1 MAEQVDLRKLL
12 VLHGPSFEAQGVLDF
27 LRSHFDVQIA
37 EDLNAALDAMRSDRF
52 DAVLAETGDF
62 LPLERGAVTQQAA
75 VVLDTLGNGVCI
87 VGPGGEIVW
96 ANRQLNRL
104 PQAVRTRIGKLCGE
118 AYEVFATSAGQG
130 EEHGRRFSLM
140 LEGGSYYELIAS
152 PVRDRQG
159 LLRQVA
165 AVVIDATSQRRQQLK
180 LNAID
185 RAGRELVCIDRDAHS
200 RLDASERLRMLS
212 ERLIHCSRDVLDYQH
227 FAVMLLDKRTNHLD
241 MLIAE
246 GLSPEAEQH
255 QLFASPE
262 GNGICG
268 YVAATGQSYICSD
281 VRKDRR
287 YLAGLSDARSSL
299 TVALRMHDHI
309 IGVLNVESDR
319 LKAFSEED
327 RQFAEIFGN
336 YVTLALHILDLLVTE
351 GHTARTQISGSI
363 AAELC
368 GPLNDIVTEASEL
381 MDDFIGH
388 DDLRKRLG
396 GIIDLAT
403 QARGTLKEMSEPSKA
418 GVVAASA
425 GPVETDPVLT
435 GKIVLVVDDEDLI
448 RETVHDVLV
457 RYGCEVDQASDGEEA
472 IAMIAARK
480 YDLVISDIKMPRKSG
495 YEVFAAGKTAHA
507 DTAVILMTGF
517 GYDPG
522 HSIVRANREG
532 LSAVLM
538 KPFKAKLLLDE
549 CRSALAETRN

>member
-27 LRSHFDVQIA
+27 LRSHFDVQMA
-37 EDLNAALDAMRSDRF
+37 EDLNAALDAMRNDRF

-87 VGPGGEIVW
+87 VGPGGEIAW

-118 AYEVFATSAGQG
+118 AYEVFATSPQQH

-165 AVVIDATSQRRQQLK
+165 AVVIDATSQRRQQQK

-185 RAGRELVCIDRDAHS
+185 RAGRELVCIDRDAYS
-200 RLDASERLRMLS
+200 RLDGTERLRVLS
-212 ERLIHCSRDVLDYQH
+212 DRIIHCSRDVLDYQH
-227 FAVMLLDKRTNHLD
+227 FAVMLLDKTTNHLD

-246 GLSPEAEQH
+246 GLDPQAEQY

-287 YLAGLSDARSSL
+287 YLPGLSEARSSL
-299 TVALRMHDHI
+299 TVALRMHDRI
-309 IGVLNVESDR
+309 VGILNVESDR
-319 LKAFSEED
+319 LNAFSEED

-351 GHTARTQISGSI
+351 GCTARTQISGSI
-363 AAELC
+363 AAELG

-403 QARGTLKEMSEPSKA
+403 RARGALKEMSEPSGT
-418 GVVAASA
+418 GVVGAPA

-435 GKIVLVVDDEDLI
+435 GKVVLVADDEDLI

-472 IAMIAARK
+472 ASMLVARK
-480 YDLVISDIKMPRKSG
+480 YDLIISDIKMPHRSG
-495 YEVFAAGKTAHA
+495 YEVFAAAKAAHA
-507 DTAVILMTGF
+507 ETAVILMTGF
-517 GYDPG
+517 GYDPE

-538 KPFKAKLLLDE
+538 KPFKAKLLLEE
-549 CRSALAETRN
+549 CRSALAKAGS